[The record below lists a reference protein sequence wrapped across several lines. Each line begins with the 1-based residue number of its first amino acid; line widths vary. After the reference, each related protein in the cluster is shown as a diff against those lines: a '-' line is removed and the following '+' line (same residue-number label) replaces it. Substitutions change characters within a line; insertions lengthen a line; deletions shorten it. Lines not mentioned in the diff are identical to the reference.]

1 VVGDDLQLEAEAPRP
16 PSSNPGSPGF
26 FSSARAFT
34 PEIGPRVSK
43 GKLGGYYIDF
53 RRKQRPLRFGDATGE
68 LHVAIAQWGL
78 GCYDRYLA
86 GEGDEWLD
94 TALGIAEH
102 MLDRQV
108 PDGAHEGGWIHQWPM
123 THTYKLDP
131 PWMSAMAQGEGASL
145 LLRVHAATGED
156 RFAEAALKALR
167 LLSVSTGAGGLRI
180 PLGSGFFLEEYPT
193 EPPSMVLNGGIFA
206 LWGYRDAAVALG
218 DAEAEREFETGVDSL
233 AANIMRWDTG
243 GWTRYDLFPHPV
255 TNIASSFYH
264 LLHINQLRAMQVIA
278 PRPELGAAVQRWDR
292 YRRSRLLRAT
302 AFARKATFRLLVPR
316 SPYLAH
322 RLPFGRTS
330 RAS

>member
-1 VVGDDLQLEAEAPRP
+1 MPGSDLTLETEAPRR
-16 PSSNPGSPGF
+16 PGSDPGRPGF

-34 PEIGPRVSK
+34 PEVGPRVSQ
-43 GKLGGYYIDF
+43 GELGGYYIDF
-53 RRKQRPLRFGDATGE
+53 RLKQKPPMFGKPGRE
-68 LHVAIAQWGL
+68 LHVATAQWGL
-78 GCYDRYLA
+78 GGYERHLA
-86 GEGDEWLD
+86 GEGDEGLA
-94 TALGIAEH
+94 TALEAAKHLVE
-102 MLDRQV
+102 LQV
-108 PDGAHEGGWIHQWPM
+108 RGGAAEGGWIHDQPM
-123 THTYKLDP
+123 AHTYKLDP